1 MKSGRINWQ
10 VARFETHAELAHKRD
25 GSLVASVVFFGVI
38 LAAACTIIELV
49 GAVIA
54 LQ

>member
-1 MKSGRINWQ
+1 MKTGRINWTQ
-10 VARFETHAELAHKRD
+10 SRFETQADLAHKRD
-25 GSLVASVVFFGVI
+25 GSLAASVVFFGVI
-38 LAAACTIIELV
+38 LAAVCTIIELV